1 MVFGKVVVFD
11 SNNHSKFENSL
22 KILKTHPNFWCRGVN
37 NKHHTAERWDLEF
50 GFQILPLRS
59 VMIAYYNVD
68 DDHDDGVGEL
78 T

>member
-1 MVFGKVVVFD
+1 MLK
-11 SNNHSKFENSL
+11 NHS
-22 KILKTHPNFWCRGVN
+22 IFWCRGVN
-37 NKHHTAERWDLEF
+37 NKHDAAERWDLEF